1 MIDSVTNPDGRKRYM
16 IGAVEMWICVVVA
29 TSLLA
34 IVAWGAVWV
43 ITSINDLG
51 KTVASMD
58 ARTQVIQAQ
67 GNTLTLQLADVPRLT
82 TRVAELS
89 VQVDRN
95 SDDIKE
101 LRSVRGLR

>member
-1 MIDSVTNPDGRKRYM
+1 MIDSVRSTDGRKRYM
-16 IGAVEMWICVVVA
+16 IGAIEMWICVVVA
-29 TSLLA
+29 SSLLA
-34 IVAWGAVWV
+34 IIAWGAVWV
-43 ITSINDLG
+43 ITSINELG
-51 KTVASMD
+51 KTVSAMD

-82 TRVAELS
+82 TKVAELS

-101 LRSVRGLR
+101 LRGMRGLK